1 MGLIIPGQNDNI
13 SRMANAAGSPPP
25 NFQPQQIPLDQ
36 VIIQIS
42 AQVAEQ
48 VCAKMLEM
56 KNELV
61 LKFKLIRDTGKVPT
75 KAHEEDACYDIYAD
89 TNKTDVIIQPGEC
102 VKIHTSF
109 TANIPHGYWGA
120 IFARSGLASKN
131 GLRPAQG
138 VPVID
143 EPYTGEWIIPMYND
157 SKEAQVIRHHDRI
170 AQFTLL
176 PYPNIHLQEVEEL
189 DETDRGTG
197 GFGSSGR

>member
-75 KAHEEDACYDIYAD
+75 KAHEEDACFDIYAD
-89 TNKTDVIIQPGEC
+89 TNNTDVIIQPGDI

-109 TANIPHGYWGA
+109 TTAIPHGYFA
-120 IFARSGLASKN
+120 SIFARSGLGTKGISLAN
-131 GLRPAQG
+131 NIGI
-138 VPVID
+138 ID
-143 EPYTGEWIIPMYND
+143 ESYRNEWLVGLYNK
-157 SKEAQVIRHHDRI
+157 SKEPYVVHHHDRI